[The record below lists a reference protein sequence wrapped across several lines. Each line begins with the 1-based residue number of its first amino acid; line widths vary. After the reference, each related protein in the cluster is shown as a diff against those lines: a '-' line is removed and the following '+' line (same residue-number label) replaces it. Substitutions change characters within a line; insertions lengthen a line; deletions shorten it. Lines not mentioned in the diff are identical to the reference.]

1 MTCPQDIQ
9 SLYIRSL
16 LFEQKK
22 RLFKRRTYS
31 AKPEITDFNQHG

>member
-1 MTCPQDIQ
+1 MTCSQDIQ

-22 RLFKRRTYS
+22 K
-31 AKPEITDFNQHG
+31 DFLKEEHILLNLK